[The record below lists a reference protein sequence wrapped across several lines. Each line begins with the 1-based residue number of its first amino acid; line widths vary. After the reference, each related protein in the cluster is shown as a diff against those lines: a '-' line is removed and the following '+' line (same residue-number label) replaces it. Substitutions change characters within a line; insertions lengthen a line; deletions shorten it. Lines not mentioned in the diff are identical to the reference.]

1 MSGAGP
7 QVAALVFIEIANG
20 NAGQALFEA
29 VLNPVPVIEPVY
41 SAIRRH
47 PDAAIT
53 MTAQERIDTIKSAA
67 HFRPVVAVELPDSVG
82 GGAPDFAISQFDE
95 TDGRFGI
102 AFVRSD
108 KSFPFLFMKKGGA
121 MLGAEPEVAIL
132 RFEKSRDV
140 IANGGIGGR
149 AGEGLESGSVE
160 GL

>member
-1 MSGAGP
+1 MNLSLGRVAIGLGIIEAQTMSGAGP

-82 GGAPDFAISQFDE
+82 GGAPDFAICRIR
-95 TDGRFGI
+95 TPR
-102 AFVRSD
+102 R
-108 KSFPFLFMKKGGA
+108 
-121 MLGAEPEVAIL
+121 
-132 RFEKSRDV
+132 
-140 IANGGIGGR
+140 
-149 AGEGLESGSVE
+149 
-160 GL
+160 